1 MGAVCC
7 VASKDTDKTLQ
18 SGSTNEI
25 LHRNT
30 RYSPTWSFR
39 WDHRRRV
46 AGEDAS
52 MNWLSDA
59 VSQNDGSEDKNDS
72 AYKSDDGLSLQTY
85 ESQRGRKS
93 PLSEGTAEPART
105 FTSDQSNSR
114 NVSIDGSVELQV
126 KGSAESSI
134 VSSTSPSKP
143 PFSMPSTSFLASSLS
158 SQSHLP
164 PSSPAPLRQYWH
176 SPGNQILRQV
186 SPGQIP
192 APKSPNSLP
201 ASEERSVF
209 PSWSNESRRCSQGG
223 SSDGWSIPGFSGPM
237 GISHGGRW
245 SFDSESFGFDDEKF
259 ARTSSRI
266 STSYTDLHTC
276 GICSKLLTTERSSWS
291 TQKIIASNELSVVAV
306 LVCGHV
312 YHAECLE
319 SMTPEINKYDPT
331 CPVCTLGEKQTLKLS
346 ERALKA
352 RMDLK
357 ARNKRSMNRV
367 VDSGTDDDSIVFD
380 HFNGGGNQCKVSRM
394 HLDSSGR
401 RSSGKPFLRHF
412 SFGSKSRKDS
422 SDNPP
427 ARKKGFF
434 WSRSSK

>member
-7 VASKDTDKTLQ
+7 VASKDTDKTRQ
-18 SGSTNEI
+18 SGSANEI
-25 LHRNT
+25 LHRNN

-52 MNWLSDA
+52 INWLSDG

-72 AYKSDDGLSLQTY
+72 AYKSDDGLSLQTC
-85 ESQRGRKS
+85 EGHRGQKS
-93 PLSEGTAEPART
+93 PISEGTAEHART
-105 FTSDQSNSR
+105 FTSDQPNSR
-114 NVSIDGSVELQV
+114 SVSMDGSMEQV
-126 KGSAESSI
+126 KGSVESPMG
-134 VSSTSPSKP
+134 SSTSPSKP
-143 PFSMPSTSFLASSLS
+143 QFSMPSTSFLASPLS
-158 SQSHLP
+158 FQSHL
-164 PSSPAPLRQYWH
+164 SPASPALLRQRCH

-192 APKSPNSLP
+192 GFKSPSSLP
-201 ASEERSVF
+201 ASEERSAF

-223 SSDGWSIPGFSGPM
+223 SSDGWSIPGFSEPM
-237 GISHGGRW
+237 GTSHGGRW

-259 ARTSSRI
+259 ARTSSQI
-266 STSYTDLHTC
+266 SASLTDVHTC
-276 GICSKLLTTERSSWS
+276 CVCSKLLTERSSWS
-291 TQKIIASNELSVVAV
+291 AQKIIASNELSVVAV

-319 SMTPEINKYDPT
+319 SLTPEINKYDPT
-331 CPVCTLGEKQTLKLS
+331 CPVCTWGEKQTFKLS
-346 ERALKA
+346 EKALKA
-352 RMDLK
+352 RMEFK

-380 HFNGGGNQCKVSRM
+380 HFKGGGNQHKVSRM
-394 HLDSSGR
+394 RLNSSGR
-401 RSSGKPFLRHF
+401 NSSGKPFLRHF

-422 SDNPP
+422 SDNPLT
-427 ARKKGFF
+427 RKKGFF
-434 WSRSSK
+434 WSKSSK